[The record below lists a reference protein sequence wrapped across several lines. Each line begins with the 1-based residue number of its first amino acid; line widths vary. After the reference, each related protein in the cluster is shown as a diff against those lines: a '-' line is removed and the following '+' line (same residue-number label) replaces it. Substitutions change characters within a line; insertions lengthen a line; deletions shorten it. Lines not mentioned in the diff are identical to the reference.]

1 MWDNRSINEIEDFQ
15 MWDHPFID
23 IGENIPETH
32 NTAYSVVDLD
42 DPVIIDIG
50 EMLFH

>member
-15 MWDHPFID
+15 MWNHPVID

-32 NTAYSVVDLD
+32 NLAYSVVDLD
-42 DPVIIDIG
+42 DPEIIDLG